1 MHALYLRN
9 CGNKDAIK
17 NMVEELRKER
27 NEYLENDPDREF
39 YVRKPLI
46 ELLLIQV
53 NRSSIIH
60 YVSMYYGSFS
70 FSFSFYEK
78 N

>member
-53 NRSSIIH
+53 NRSFHHSLCTMDLFLFLFMRKIKRR
-60 YVSMYYGSFS
+60 
-70 FSFSFYEK
+70 E
-78 N
+78 